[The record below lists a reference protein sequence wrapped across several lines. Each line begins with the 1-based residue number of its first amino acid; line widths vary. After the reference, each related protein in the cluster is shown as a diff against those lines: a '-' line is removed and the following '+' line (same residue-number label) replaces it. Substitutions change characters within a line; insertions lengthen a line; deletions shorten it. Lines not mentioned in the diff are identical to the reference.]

1 MHTDRLTGLVFVI
14 FSAFLWFVVIPAQTE
29 GAGEAFVPRLA
40 SLAIALPALIMLL
53 NKPGQEQDGR
63 FSLSLFLRI
72 TAPALLLFLLY
83 LAALSVLGF
92 FVPSAVF
99 LLCALWLFGER
110 RKSVFLLTPLL
121 CLGGLYVVL
130 VHFLHFELP
139 RGILF

>member
-1 MHTDRLTGLVFVI
+1 MHTDRLTGLGFLV
-14 FSAFLWFVVIPAQTE
+14 FSAFLWFAVIPAQTE
-29 GAGEAFVPRLA
+29 GAEEAFVPRLA

-53 NKPGQEQDGR
+53 HRPTSQESPA
-63 FSLSLFLRI
+63 FSLSLFLRV
-72 TAPALLLFLLY
+72 TAPALGLFLLY
-83 LAALSVLGF
+83 LAALSALGF

-121 CLGGLYVVL
+121 CLGGLYIVL